1 MKSEKKMKS
10 QKKKRGLK
18 KMKSQKKK
26 KNENKKFSE
35 LKNFQTQSMSVSD
48 NVSIRQ
54 CQDLVNFRVRYCQSQ
69 IMSGSS

>member
-1 MKSEKKMKS
+1 
-10 QKKKRGLK
+10 
-18 KMKSQKKK
+18 MKSQKKK